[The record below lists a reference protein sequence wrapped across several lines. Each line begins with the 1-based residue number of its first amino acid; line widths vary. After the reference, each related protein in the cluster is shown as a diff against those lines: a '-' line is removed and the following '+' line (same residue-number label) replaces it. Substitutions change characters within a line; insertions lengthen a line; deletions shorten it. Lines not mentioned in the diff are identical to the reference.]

1 MRPSAGNAVTPD
13 PVLWSV
19 LPPERRAAAV
29 ALLAML
35 AARAVA
41 RLAGGGRD
49 EPGQVP
55 AAGAA
60 QQKIR
65 PEHLDRA
72 ASIARAIL
80 QATGP
85 ERDRLREAGLRRAG
99 QFTMG
104 GDGRVDPR
112 CLP

>member
-13 PVLWSV
+13 PLVWAV

-35 AARAVA
+35 AARAAAAWREAVA
-41 RLAGGGRD
+41 MSLARYRLQ
-49 EPGQVP
+49 GQP
-55 AAGAA
+55 

-72 ASIARAIL
+72 AVVYVRQSSRQQVLTIASRRGCS
-80 QATGP
+80 TGWQSG
-85 ERDRLREAGLRRAG
+85 RSRWAG
-99 QFTMG
+99 
-104 GDGRVDPR
+104 PR
-112 CLP
+112 PR

>member
-13 PVLWSV
+13 PVIWAV

-35 AARAVA
+35 AARA
-41 RLAGGGRD
+41 AGGGRD
-49 EPGQVP
+49 EPGQVRP
-55 AAGAA
+55 QGQP

-72 ASIARAIL
+72 AAVLLGSSANVQVRM
-80 QATGP
+80 GVVC
-85 ERDRLREAGLRRAG
+85 GRR
-99 QFTMG
+99 
-104 GDGRVDPR
+104 R
-112 CLP
+112 